1 MANLSLSRPKPFA
14 IEATVKPISSQLI
27 NKIDQHTVTMFYSII
42 LEEEDMREVSN
53 MGPTKKEEII
63 RGEVIWDSNNENG
76 GGAGNWV
83 SDSGGRGKVAE
94 QMGDPSKF

>member
-1 MANLSLSRPKPFA
+1 
-14 IEATVKPISSQLI
+14 
-27 NKIDQHTVTMFYSII
+27 
-42 LEEEDMREVSN
+42 MREVSN